1 MNTFNAVERTIF
13 GIPGYFFFTGIAF
26 VISVSFFIVL
36 LDQKGCSLPVNVR
49 TLLLSMIVAVASARL
64 FGCLSGIYR
73 DIGMGQDITWNGI
86 KSTGIVFYGGL
97 IGLLVAFTILS
108 RYSKQDARIL
118 NILAVCIPLFHSI
131 ARIGCFFGGCCFG
144 RESHGPLSINYT
156 TKIFGDV
163 VTAYR
168 IPVQLIEA
176 GFNLLLFM
184 YLLHLIRDEDWTNK
198 SILRRYLLL
207 YTIGRFIIEFFRG
220 DLIRGVIHGISFSQV
235 ISALIWIYLATVS
248 KRQIRHEKE
257 EESTI

>member
-1 MNTFNAVERTIF
+1 
-13 GIPGYFFFTGIAF
+13 
-26 VISVSFFIVL
+26 
-36 LDQKGCSLPVNVR
+36 
-49 TLLLSMIVAVASARL
+49 
-64 FGCLSGIYR
+64 
-73 DIGMGQDITWNGI
+73 MGQDITWNGI
-86 KSTGIVFYGGL
+86 KNTGIVFYGGL
-97 IGLLVAFTILS
+97 IGLLIAFTILS

-156 TKIFGDV
+156 TKIFGNV

-176 GFNLLLFM
+176 GFNFLLFT
-184 YLLHLIRDEDWTNK
+184 YLLHLIRGKDWTNK
-198 SILRRYLLL
+198 SILRKYLLL

-235 ISALIWIYLATVS
+235 ISALIWIYLAIVA